1 MLFNVIKITPV
12 INDTKVEDA
21 YLKKWWNEIDEG
33 ITTLYEIGGLITVF
47 KDVTSSRLILTI
59 GLINPLKPSCY
70 QTYRLL

>member
-21 YLKKWWNEIDEG
+21 YLKEWWNEIGEG

-47 KDVTSSRLILTI
+47 KDVTSSRLILNI
-59 GLINPLKPSCY
+59 GLINP
-70 QTYRLL
+70 